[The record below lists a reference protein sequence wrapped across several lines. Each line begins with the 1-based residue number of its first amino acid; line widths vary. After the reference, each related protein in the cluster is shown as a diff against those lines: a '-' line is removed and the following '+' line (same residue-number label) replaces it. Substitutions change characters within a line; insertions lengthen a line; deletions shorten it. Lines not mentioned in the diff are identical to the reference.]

1 MSGVIRLKA
10 KRIVI
15 KDDAL
20 VDNSLENGL
29 TVLILMY
36 MFTENEQLSQ

>member
-10 KRIVI
+10 KRIAI
-15 KDDAL
+15 KDDTL
-20 VDNSLENGL
+20 VDNSLENEL

>member
-15 KDDAL
+15 KDDTL
-20 VDNSLENGL
+20 VDNSLENEL